1 MYLGPFLMN
10 DKTYYIETYGCQMNE
25 YDSALVEG
33 LLETEGYTKAPS
45 PEGADVV
52 LVNTCSVREKAEETA
67 YEKLRNLQALKKAKP
82 GMKLGMIGCMAENK
96 KESVYARLPKLDLA
110 VGPDHYE
117 ELPRLLGLSG
127 RNTSVGTSRESVYE
141 GAYAQAISGA
151 LAHVAVQR
159 GCNFHCAYC
168 IVPSTRGPEKS
179 RSLHD
184 VLEEVRRL
192 AAKGVVEISLLG
204 QTVNAYRAKDGSWI
218 ELLAAVSEVAGIER
232 IRYTS
237 PHPRYFTRPVVEAMA
252 RLPKVMP
259 HVHLPVQS
267 GSTPILKAMRRQYTR
282 DHYLATIERLR
293 ELIPGAAVT
302 TDIIAGFPG
311 ETLEDHE
318 ATLSLMEAVRF
329 EQAYM
334 FAYSPRPGTP
344 SFGMAES
351 IDAAEKQRRLA
362 EIIELQ
368 HGHARQRLDE
378 SVGLTESVMLEG
390 PSRREASEWIGKT
403 PQSRK
408 VIVAPGEGARAGQI
422 LPVKVTARR
431 GTVLWGEVA
440 R

>member
-1 MYLGPFLMN
+1 MN
-10 DKTYYIETYGCQMNE
+10 EKTYYIETYGCQMNE
-25 YDSALVEG
+25 YDSALVES
-33 LLETEGYTKAPS
+33 LLETEGYTKAS
-45 PEGADVV
+45 VPEGADVV

-67 YEKLRNLQALKKAKP
+67 YEKLRNFQALKKSKP

-96 KESVYARLPKLDLA
+96 KESVFTRLPKLDLA

-117 ELPRLLGLSG
+117 ELGHLLGLSG
-127 RNTSVGTSRESVYE
+127 RNTSLGTSRASVYE

-151 LAHVAVQR
+151 AAHVAVQR

-179 RSLHD
+179 RSLAD

-192 AAKGVVEISLLG
+192 AKKGVVEISLLG
-204 QTVNAYRAKDGSWI
+204 QTVNAYRAADGTWI
-218 ELLAAVSEVAGIER
+218 ELLHAVSQVEGIER

-252 RLPKVMP
+252 QLPKVMP

-267 GSTPILKAMRRQYTR
+267 GSTPILKAMKRQYTR
-282 DHYLATIERLR
+282 DHYLATVERLR
-293 ELIPGAAVT
+293 ELIPGVSIT

-329 EQAYM
+329 EQAFM

-344 SFGMAES
+344 SALVEES
-351 IDAAEKQRRLA
+351 IDATEKQRRLA

-368 HGHARQRLDE
+368 HEHTRQRLDE

-390 PSRREASEWIGKT
+390 PSRREATEWIGKT
-403 PQSRK
+403 PQWRK
-408 VIVAPGEGARAGQI
+408 VIVDPGEGAVAGQI
-422 LPVKVTARR
+422 LSVKITARR
-431 GTVLWGEVA
+431 GTVLWGERA
-440 R
+440 